1 MVPVANLLQRDR
13 DLALLRQEYDAATG
27 VLFKSKTPT
36 KAELLEA
43 AEAAA
48 EVAEKSQRAADSA
61 RRGELRWKTAAQ
73 AKQSKSKAEARR
85 RAALITKKAKAL
97 FARMEAKDEKRTL
110 AELERKAQ
118 LLARARK
125 RARTL
130 SDKLVPLKAIS
141 ASRLEKLN
149 AAAMCRPCQV
159 MSQAVARVCNH
170 TCVEPSF
177 VLSARTR
184 LGPFSAAEST
194 SSSSS
199 RSWRGAIATLHALAE
214 FCFFPYTIDIY
225 HTPHN
230 HARRL
235 TPQNVRMRSLAP
247 TSYNDILYRY
257 RYRYMRWLII
267 KKSFLVAELNFVV
280 AVLGLFRVYT
290 CPHLQ
295 SADKAALASTDC
307 SNVACANCVNAHQ
320 IDARLAPI
328 LATATTR
335 LVTLSL

>member
-1 MVPVANLLQRDR
+1 VDDELNSWAAVVVEIGAQYKDQAELWRPPTAKGEATRWARPQLQMASAAKAGKRALSRAGEALGKLLPDVGAPSESSLLTWSGGINRAPNRRPLNGPEDGSKHPLRRHIHAMVPVANLLQRDR

-149 AAAMCRPCQV
+149 AARETIKELQHDFDQV
-159 MSQAVARVCNH
+159 KGETEELQSQMAQSSV
-170 TCVEPSF
+170 
-177 VLSARTR
+177 
-184 LGPFSAAEST
+184 
-194 SSSSS
+194 SSSTLEALCSG
-199 RSWRGAIATLHALAE
+199 RAGAAQAE
-214 FCFFPYTIDIY
+214 P
-225 HTPHN
+225 
-230 HARRL
+230 
-235 TPQNVRMRSLAP
+235 
-247 TSYNDILYRY
+247 
-257 RYRYMRWLII
+257 
-267 KKSFLVAELNFVV
+267 
-280 AVLGLFRVYT
+280 
-290 CPHLQ
+290 
-295 SADKAALASTDC
+295 
-307 SNVACANCVNAHQ
+307 
-320 IDARLAPI
+320 
-328 LATATTR
+328 
-335 LVTLSL
+335 